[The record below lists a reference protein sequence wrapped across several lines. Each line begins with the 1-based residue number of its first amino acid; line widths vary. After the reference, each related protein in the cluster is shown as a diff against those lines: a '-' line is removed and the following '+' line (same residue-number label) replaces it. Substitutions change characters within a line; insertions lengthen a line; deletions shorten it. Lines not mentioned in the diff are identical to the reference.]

1 MPRVPLT
8 TSTKTQIT
16 NRRTQVA
23 KYYLNRMHQTEIA
36 AILDVTQATISNDI
50 KALNKKW
57 AEESQ
62 ADISEQKSR
71 ELAELDLME
80 LEAVVMYQ
88 KYKKENNSKEANK
101 WYKSRLDTKKMRADI
116 LGLMH
121 PQKIELDANM
131 KHSTQKSPEEM
142 TDEELD
148 KEIDDDLK
156 KLLEAGLIPDTPT
169 V

>member
-8 TSTKTQIT
+8 TSEKTKIT

-23 KYYLNRMHQTEIA
+23 KYYLNRMHQAEIA
-36 AILDVTQATISNDI
+36 AILDVSQGTISNDI
-50 KALNKKW
+50 KALNKQW
-57 AEESQ
+57 IEEAQ

-131 KHSTQKSPEEM
+131 KHEVKKPEEM
-142 TDEELD
+142 SDEELD
-148 KEIDDDLK
+148 EEIDDDLK
-156 KLLEAGLIPDTPT
+156 KLLQAGLIPDPT
-169 V
+169 KV